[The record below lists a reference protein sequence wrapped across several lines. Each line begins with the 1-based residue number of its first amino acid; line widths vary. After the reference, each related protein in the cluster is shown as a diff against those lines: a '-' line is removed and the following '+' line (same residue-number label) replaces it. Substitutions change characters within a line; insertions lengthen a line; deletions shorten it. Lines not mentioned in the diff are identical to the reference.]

1 MYSMVQAGSMGAPF
15 AVVRGLLGGD
25 LLKHRPDLRVVMN
38 PFQERDAVV
47 VAPPIR
53 PDVAVFHAARA
64 DRLGN
69 AITLGERRDDLM
81 LARAARRVVVT
92 AEEIVEKELKPGA
105 AGTFIPAIDVDQVV
119 CVPGGAHPAG
129 CTKRYACD
137 RIHLGEYLEA
147 AKDGSTFKAYL
158 EKYVFG
164 PRDHRA
170 YLSRV
175 GFRPREKRG

>member
-15 AVVRGLLGGD
+15 VAVRGLMGSDILE
-25 LLKHRPDLRVVMN
+25 RRRDLRVVEN
-38 PFQERDAVV
+38 PFQERDPVV

-69 AITLGERRDDLM
+69 AIILGERRDDWM
-81 LARAARRVVVT
+81 LARSAHRVVVT
-92 AEEIVEKELKPGA
+92 AEEIVEKELKPGGG
-105 AGTFIPAIDVDQVV
+105 GTFLPAIDVDQVV
-119 CVPGGAHPAG
+119 CIPGGAHPAG
-129 CTKRYACD
+129 CTKRYGCD
-137 RIHLGEYLEA
+137 RIHLGKYLKA
-147 AKDGSTFKAYL
+147 AKDEITFKAYL

-175 GFRPREKRG
+175 GFRPRKKRG